1 MSKDQKAVA
10 VAEVSKFS
18 IVNKI
23 VAFFQLGDAGKLTG
37 FFARIH
43 KQLDRETE
51 GLKKSIS
58 NAQHNAGVERDTLN
72 DKLEDAKEALEEA
85 YLQVDVDDVNTNEKQ
100 VNYVEVYLTNISKAQ
115 SVVTVIEAELEVLE
129 EALKEKVAEYQAEID
144 SRKVILDSLK

>member
-1 MSKDQKAVA
+1 MSNSKKVAAV
-10 VAEVSKFS
+10 SQFS

-43 KQLDRETE
+43 KQLGREID

-58 NAQHNAGVERDTLN
+58 NAKHNAGIDRDILN

-85 YLQVDVDDVNTNEKQ
+85 FLQVDVDDVNTNEKQ
-100 VNYVEVYLTNISKAQ
+100 GAYVEKYLTNINRAQ
-115 SVVTVIEAELEVLE
+115 AVVTSIEAEIEALE
-129 EALKEKVAEYQAEID
+129 EALEEQIAEYQAEIE